1 MYSNL
6 AEFVLYEVEV
16 GGLQSVALGLLEKIY
31 ASGTRC
37 VFYSPLDE
45 RIKVIDKAL
54 WTFSTNAFV
63 PHGDRSVGFCEQQPI
78 YMTNIVENP
87 NGAKI
92 LMMMDSYDYRI
103 WDADRQFERIILL
116 WEQNDNAAGAINDL
130 RQDLQK
136 KLKNVVYWRQLQKKW
151 TKIA

>member
-1 MYSNL
+1 MPNSL
-6 AEFVLYEVEV
+6 TEFVLYETET
-16 GGLQSVALGLLEKIY
+16 GALQPVAMGLLEKGY
-31 ASGTRC
+31 ASGNRC
-37 VFYSPLDE
+37 IFYSPLEE
-45 RIKVIDKAL
+45 RVKVIDKTL

-87 NGAKI
+87 NEAKI
-92 LMMMDSYDYRI
+92 LMIMDSYDYQIWNAYQFDRI
-103 WDADRQFERIILL
+103 MLL
-116 WEQNDNAAGAINDL
+116 WEQNDNVADAVNNL

-136 KLKNVVYWRQLQKKW
+136 NLKKVVYWRQSQKKW